1 MKKYQLLYL
10 SVVIIFF
17 AHSCREKSTYDSS
30 STGIKTISLPD
41 AIGKERIVN
50 LSEVAQSIRYIP
62 LETSDSS
69 LLGNIPRPIL
79 ENGVYYVTIRS
90 GFKEEFMMYNI
101 DGKFLGKLGRYGRAA
116 GEYQTNLSSLAL
128 SVDYKSG
135 NPIIFSTNK
144 VIEYDKKGNYIKEV
158 KSPVESTF
166 NLMLLRVKKLGDN
179 YISTLYDFDQRKAF
193 YLFFNA
199 NGEAIEGAPEL
210 PKAQN
215 RDGVKTKE
223 SNEVSTTVLSA
234 SNAIAVSTPYM
245 YDYKDNTRL
254 MGNTDTLYTFN
265 PKMEKRAL
273 YHFEYGKYELP
284 LNSTGEQRSQ
294 SIFLIS
300 GFTCEWEDYL
310 FLTYNFGNNIPNGY
324 TPPLVRGVF
333 NKKSGELTLL
343 ERVTPELWGFNND
356 LDNGA
361 PFWPVHISNQGEMIM
376 PLSAAKFTELSE
388 KYDSPEMKRV
398 AATLTEE
405 SNPVMVVVK
414 L

>member
-1 MKKYQLLYL
+1 MKKSQLLYL

-17 AHSCREKSTYDSS
+17 AHSCKEKSTYDSS

-50 LSEVAQSIRYIP
+50 LSEVAKSIRYIP

-79 ENGVYYVTIRS
+79 ENGVFYVTIRS
-90 GFKEEFMMYNI
+90 GLKEEFMMYNI

-116 GEYQTNLSSLAL
+116 GEYQTNMSSLAL

-144 VIEYDKKGNYIKEV
+144 VIEFDKKGNFIKEV

-166 NLMLLRVKKLGDN
+166 NLILLRVKKLGDN
-179 YISTLYDFDQRKAF
+179 YISTLYDFDQRKSF

-199 NGEAIEGAPEL
+199 NGEAIEEAPEL

-215 RDGVKTKE
+215 RDGLKTKE
-223 SNEVSTTVLSA
+223 SNEVSTTILSA
-234 SNAIAVSTPYM
+234 SNAIAVSIPYM

-284 LNSTGEQRSQ
+284 LNSTGDQRSQ

-300 GFTCEWEDYL
+300 GFTCEWEDHL
-310 FLTYNFGNNIPNGY
+310 FLTYNFGNNEPNGY

-333 NKKSGELTLL
+333 NKKRGDLTLL
-343 ERVTPELWGFNND
+343 KRVTPEIGGFKND

-361 PFWPVHISNQGEMIM
+361 PFWPVHISREGEMIM
-376 PLSAAKFTELSE
+376 PLSAAKFIELSE